1 MNLDEA
7 LGVLWL
13 KSNPR
18 PLGELLKEGYL
29 TRERLEWAAQ
39 WAYNP
44 NLKEAAK
51 VLLASR
57 EISGEKIQIDE
68 SSQPSLKLGITLE
81 KARSMLWP
89 FSPYK
94 GRPMGQLVDSQQ
106 ISLKDLGY
114 AIENAWDEN
123 IRQAAVALSL
133 IRLEQIVTEPPP
145 SAGFAKI
152 ISEGKSFARRKQ
164 LQLAMLD
171 GLIFGIVFGILIVIL
186 IVQFLYDQSKPSG
199 NSKTISELLSTPE
212 GWVALVGVLI
222 FFFVL
227 NWIIFFIPNQL
238 SKRIDKKIEEFR
250 RGEVGE
256 ERALH
261 IIAQA
266 LDGNWTIFRNLT
278 IPGKNKADLDLVLV
292 GPPGVWVIEIKNFSG
307 EYRNVGDNWE
317 YRNKNKWKKAFK
329 NPSRQALNNAVRL
342 GNFFK
347 ADNIRVFVNPTVVWT
362 NEESRLHVD
371 NPSVSVW
378 QITHLV
384 DELGNIWQGEKV
396 SKEDRDKINRKLTKL
411 CDPEKSTK

>member
-39 WAYNP
+39 WAYSP
-44 NLKEAAK
+44 KLKEAAK
-51 VLLASR
+51 VLLVAQQ
-57 EISGEKIQIDE
+57 ISSEKVQPKE
-68 SSQPSLKLGITLE
+68 STQPDLKLGITLE

-89 FSPYK
+89 FPPYK
-94 GRPMGQLVDSQQ
+94 GQPMGQLVDSKQ

-114 AIENAWDEN
+114 ASENAWDEN

-133 IRLEQIVTEPPP
+133 VRLEQIVTEPVP
-145 SAGFAKI
+145 SAGFVKI
-152 ISEGKSFARRKQ
+152 ISEGRSFARRKQ

-171 GLIFGIVFGILIVIL
+171 GLIFGVVFGITITIF
-186 IVQFLYDQSKPSG
+186 IIQFLYNQSNPSG
-199 NSKTISELLSTPE
+199 NSKTINEILATPE
-212 GWVALVGVLI
+212 GWVALIGTLILI
-222 FFFVL
+222 FVL
-227 NWIIFFIPNQL
+227 YGITLFLPNQI

-266 LDGNWTIFRNLT
+266 LDGNWAIFRNLT

-292 GPPGVWVIEIKNFSG
+292 GPPGIWALEIKNFSG
-307 EYRNVGDNWE
+307 EYRNVGDDWE
-317 YRNKNKWKKAFK
+317 YRHKNKWKKASK

-347 ADNIRVFVNPTVVWT
+347 ADNIRAFVNPAVVWT

-378 QITHLV
+378 QITHLA

-396 SKEDRDKINRKLTKL
+396 SAEDRDKINRKLTKL
-411 CDPEKSTK
+411 CDPEKSAK